1 MTDLPSIVVATPPV
15 LVSREDAAKILGHVA
30 SAF

>member
-15 LVSREDAAKILGHVA
+15 LVSREDAAKILA
-30 SAF
+30 MSAF